1 MVQPATQ
8 PSAYASVAGP
18 VLLVVMGV
26 AGCGKSSLGLAVAE
40 DLGLP
45 MIEGDAHHS
54 TESVAKMSQG
64 IALTDADRA
73 GWLDRLAALLGEAH
87 QRGAGTVLSCSALKR
102 AYRERL
108 RADLPAG
115 ALRFLWLELN
125 PAEALRRVSQR
136 GSHFFS
142 ANLVDSQFAALESP
156 LGEPGVLR
164 LDATEPPASL
174 RAQVAAWLATPVQA

>member
-1 MVQPATQ
+1 
-8 PSAYASVAGP
+8 

-54 TESVAKMSQG
+54 AASVAKMSQG

-73 GWLDRLAALLGEAH
+73 GWLNRLAALLGEAH

-115 ALRFLWLELN
+115 ALRFLWLELS

-164 LDATEPPASL
+164 LDATKPLVSL
-174 RAQVAAWLATPVQA
+174 RAQVAAWLAEPAPA